1 MFEWMLTSSVLIVI
15 VIAVRFVFMG
25 KISPRLQYGLWFL
38 VLLRLLCPLMIMD
51 SSFSVLN
58 VLDTFRQGE
67 LEKEVDSFAGGE
79 YTEVEV
85 ETPLAE
91 NDAGNRYGADD
102 QQADVSW
109 NEYNMTDV
117 PQDGGLDDAATENT
131 VQMHDEASS
140 SRCIDISF
148 VGKLVWIAGM
158 VVIGLGIIFANVRFS
173 VRLCRVRQY
182 RGMEGKLPVYEVEQ
196 LATPC
201 LFGILKLAIYVPR
214 ELYEEGQEKMLRFAL
229 VHEKNHYR
237 HGDPVWALLRSICL
251 VLHWYNPL
259 VWIAVIL
266 SRRDSELACDDS
278 TVRELGEE
286 CRTDYGKALIVW
298 TAGKPET
305 GDFLCC
311 ATSLSSGKKSI
322 KERITVLAKKPKM
335 LMVSATAIALIVV
348 TAVVISF
355 TGKKE
360 ESDLAEIV
368 PTRKPIEVGVTG
380 TQEEDAIVTDTP
392 GISANHSSDK
402 EEALPSTYYEV
413 IESTTVDNDYFSMTV
428 PEELV
433 GNVGYQVY
441 FEHDAK
447 GRRRM
452 SITFVM
458 DSLADTVGAGV
469 WRDSAEEEE
478 RILEENSFGT
488 LCWIAW
494 RGLEEMERG
503 DYSFANAP
511 FESLL
516 LYTGEVDFEKMDAL
530 NRYVY
535 GFGPERPPID
545 YNADRTGAYCLYN
558 PTDVQ
563 FTMIESETYFRYEM
577 LLEEAFST
585 FQAKEYPYDTCDTLR
600 YEILLD
606 FLRAEEAVSWF
617 SRYDAPDA
625 LTEEF
630 VAHFYSTY
638 QPDIDAS
645 GENTVYYSPDGVEVT
660 ENESERLW
668 SEDGNVYYLP
678 MRDYGLTS
686 MSELENYLK
695 NYLPQ
700 EMVEELLQKPREDG
714 YMPFLE
720 QDGVLY
726 VLRSGMVGQHY
737 LTGGRE
743 YVITVEDNGTYATIQ
758 MHATMQQYGDEV
770 EMDFTYVME
779 LGADGIWRVAEP
791 FELAIE
797 VMAAE

>member
-1 MFEWMLTSSVLIVI
+1 MFEWVFTSSVLIVI
-15 VIAVRFVFMG
+15 VIAIRFVFMG
-25 KISPRLQYGLWFL
+25 KINPRLQYALWL
-38 VLLRLLCPLMIMD
+38 IVLLRLLCPLMITD

-58 VLDTFRQGE
+58 VLDTFRQE
-67 LEKEVDSFAGGE
+67 EVEKEADLRNGDEDAETALATPFVENSAGSIYELVG
-79 YTEVEV
+79 
-85 ETPLAE
+85 
-91 NDAGNRYGADD
+91 
-102 QQADVSW
+102 QQQVDVSW
-109 NEYNMTDV
+109 NGHDVTDV
-117 PQDGGLDDAATENT
+117 SENDKPGGDLEENA
-131 VQMHDEASS
+131 VQIHDEAGFL
-140 SRCIDISF
+140 RRVDIFF

-158 VVIGLGIIFANVRFS
+158 AVIGLGIIFANVSFY
-173 VRLCRVRQY
+173 VRLRRARQY
-182 RGMEGKLPVYEVEQ
+182 WGMEGKLPVYEVEQ

-201 LFGILKLAIYVPR
+201 LFGVLNPAIYVPR
-214 ELYEEGQEKMLRFAL
+214 ELYGDGQEKLLSFAL

-237 HGDPVWALLRSICL
+237 HGDPIWALFRSVCL
-251 VLHWYNPL
+251 ILHWYNPL
-259 VWIAVIL
+259 VWVAVIL
-266 SRRDSELACDDS
+266 SKQDSELACDDS

-286 CRTDYGKALIVW
+286 CRTDYGKALIAW
-298 TAGKPET
+298 TVGKPEV
-305 GDFLCC
+305 GDFLCS

-335 LMVSATAIALIVV
+335 LALSIVV
-348 TAVVISF
+348 IGLIAGTAVVISF

-360 ESDLAEIV
+360 EPDQAEV
-368 PTRKPIEVGVTG
+368 TPTSAPIEVGVIDTP
-380 TQEEDAIVTDTP
+380 EEDATVTDMPEVGTDP
-392 GISANHSSDK
+392 SSD
-402 EEALPSTYYEV
+402 EDEALPMTYYEV
-413 IESTTVDNDYFSMTV
+413 IESTIVDNDYFSMTV

-458 DSLADTVGAGV
+458 DNLADTIGAGAP
-469 WRDSAEEEE
+469 REGTAEEA
-478 RILEENSFGT
+478 RILNENSFGT

-494 RGLEEMERG
+494 RGLQEMESG

-535 GFGPERPPID
+535 GFGPERQPID
-545 YNADRTGAYCLYN
+545 YNADRTGAYCLYS

-585 FQAKEYPYDTCDTLR
+585 FQAKEYPYDTCDTLG

-617 SRYDAPDA
+617 SRYNNPDE

-630 VAHFYSTY
+630 VAHFYRTY
-638 QPDIDAS
+638 QSDAS
-645 GENTVYYSPDGVEVT
+645 GESIVYYSPDGVEVT
-660 ENESERLW
+660 GNEAERLW
-668 SEDGNVYYLP
+668 SEDGKVYYLP
-678 MRDYGLTS
+678 MKDYGLTS
-686 MSELENYLK
+686 MPELEGYLET
-695 NYLPQ
+695 YLPQ
-700 EMVEELLQKPREDG
+700 AMVDELLQKPREDG

-726 VLRSGMVGQHY
+726 ALSSGMEGQHY
-737 LTGGRE
+737 LARGRD
-743 YVITVEDNGTYATIQ
+743 YVITVDEDGMYATIQ
-758 MHATMQQYGDEV
+758 MHARLQQYHDET
-770 EMDFTYVME
+770 EMDFTYAMK
-779 LGADGIWRVAEP
+779 LGEDGIWRVTEP

-797 VMAAE
+797 VMAAK